1 MRKLS
6 LIEWSSHLTS
16 LRLRHLSKV
25 FQNCGLH
32 LKLAHKNKHDSPIS
46 STQQQSKI
54 MGDHVQGK
62 LPSMRRFVLNTFD
75 IFGHSF
81 CFVFSFQV
89 RNLLCPELLTKYFA
103 SGHTKTGGGGR
114 RGGGGNFSSDTKMT
128 FLVSNFLK
136 APYNITAK
144 MAHFSISWQ
153 KTSLKQNCLVRF
165 SIFSL

>member
-16 LRLRHLSKV
+16 LRLHHLSTV

-54 MGDHVQGK
+54 MRDHVQGK
-62 LPSMRRFVLNTFD
+62 LPSMRRFVLNTFL
-75 IFGHSF
+75 IFGHFF
-81 CFVFSFQV
+81 CLFFSFQV
-89 RNLLCPELLTKYFA
+89 SNLICPELSKKYFA

-114 RGGGGNFSSDTKMT
+114 RGGGVNFSADTKMI
-128 FLVSNFLK
+128 FLASNFLK
-136 APYNITAK
+136 APYKIMPK
-144 MAHFSISWQ
+144 MAYLTIS
-153 KTSLKQNCLVRF
+153 
-165 SIFSL
+165 